1 MNDQT
6 TLTAD
11 EQAEIDRAA
20 KIAEQNDRFRR
31 TWGAD
36 VTVPGQ
42 IVVTRGVAS
51 LSAGAQA
58 QIMRAVQTFDTFTE
72 DNDPYGDHT
81 FGAFEITTAG
91 EAVKLF
97 WKIDLYDTEY
107 TFGSA
112 VPEDTAATPPRPDHH
127 AAPRILEPPTWQAA
141 PTGCGTPPPLLY
153 THIKDQT
160 HDHPDPDHRSDRRTH
175 SLR

>member
-1 MNDQT
+1 MNDET
-6 TLTAD
+6 TLSAE
-11 EQAEIDRAA
+11 EQAEIDRAG
-20 KIAEQNDRFRR
+20 KIAEQNDRFRK

-36 VTVPGQ
+36 FTVPGQ

-51 LSAGAQA
+51 LSAGAQV

-81 FGAFEITTAG
+81 FGAFEITAVG

-112 VPEDTAATPPRPDHH
+112 VPEDTAAT
-127 AAPRILEPPTWQAA
+127 
-141 PTGCGTPPPLLY
+141 
-153 THIKDQT
+153 
-160 HDHPDPDHRSDRRTH
+160 RRVLTVMQRH
-175 SLR
+175 EY

>member
-1 MNDQT
+1 MNDQA
-6 TLTAD
+6 TLSAE

-20 KIAEQNDRFRR
+20 KIAEQNDRFRK
-31 TWGAD
+31 TLGAD
-36 VTVPGQ
+36 FTVPGQ

-51 LSAGAQA
+51 LSPGAQV

-81 FGAFEITTAG
+81 FGAFEAIEAG
-91 EAVKLF
+91 ETVKLF

-112 VPEDTAATPPRPDHH
+112 APEDTAAT
-127 AAPRILEPPTWQAA
+127 
-141 PTGCGTPPPLLY
+141 
-153 THIKDQT
+153 
-160 HDHPDPDHRSDRRTH
+160 RRVLTVMQRH
-175 SLR
+175 EY

>member
-1 MNDQT
+1 MTDQT
-6 TLTAD
+6 ALAAE

-20 KIAEQNDRFRR
+20 KIAEQNDRFRK

-36 VTVPGQ
+36 LTVPGQ

-51 LSAGAQA
+51 LSVGAQV
-58 QIMRAVQTFDTFTE
+58 QIMQAVQTFDAFTE

-81 FGAFEITTAG
+81 FGAFEITAVG

-112 VPEDTAATPPRPDHH
+112 VPEDTAATR
-127 AAPRILEPPTWQAA
+127 RVLTIMQ
-141 PTGCGTPPPLLY
+141 
-153 THIKDQT
+153 
-160 HDHPDPDHRSDRRTH
+160 RSEY
-175 SLR
+175 

>member
-6 TLTAD
+6 TLSAD

-20 KIAEQNDRFRR
+20 RIAEQNDRFRK

-36 VTVPGQ
+36 FTVPGQ
-42 IVVTRGVAS
+42 IVVTHGVAS
-51 LSAGAQA
+51 LSASAQV

-81 FGAFEITTAG
+81 FGAFEAIEAG
-91 EAVKLF
+91 ETVKLF

-112 VPEDTAATPPRPDHH
+112 VPEDTTTTR
-127 AAPRILEPPTWQAA
+127 RVLTIMQ
-141 PTGCGTPPPLLY
+141 
-153 THIKDQT
+153 
-160 HDHPDPDHRSDRRTH
+160 RSEY
-175 SLR
+175 

>member
-1 MNDQT
+1 MNNQII
-6 TLTAD
+6 LSAE

-20 KIAEQNDRFRR
+20 KIAEQNDRFRK

-36 VTVPGQ
+36 FTVPGQ

-51 LSAGAQA
+51 LSAGAQV

-81 FGAFEITTAG
+81 FGAFEAIEAG
-91 EAVKLF
+91 ETVKLF

-112 VPEDTAATPPRPDHH
+112 VPEDTAT
-127 AAPRILEPPTWQAA
+127 T
-141 PTGCGTPPPLLY
+141 
-153 THIKDQT
+153 
-160 HDHPDPDHRSDRRTH
+160 RRVLTIMQRH
-175 SLR
+175 EY

>member
-6 TLTAD
+6 TLSAD

-20 KIAEQNDRFRR
+20 KIAEQNDRFRK

-36 VTVPGQ
+36 VSVPGQ
-42 IVVTRGVAS
+42 IIVTRAVAS
-51 LSAGAQA
+51 LSAGAQV

-81 FGAFEITTAG
+81 FGAFEAIEAG
-91 EAVKLF
+91 ETVKLF

-112 VPEDTAATPPRPDHH
+112 APPRTPLRP
-127 AAPRILEPPTWQAA
+127 AA
-141 PTGCGTPPPLLY
+141 
-153 THIKDQT
+153 
-160 HDHPDPDHRSDRRTH
+160 S
-175 SLR
+175 

>member
-1 MNDQT
+1 MTEDI
-6 TLTAD
+6 TLSAA

-20 KIAEQNDRFRR
+20 KIAEQNDRFRK

-42 IVVTRGVAS
+42 IVVTPGVAH
-51 LSAGAQA
+51 LSAGVQV

-72 DNDPYGDHT
+72 DNDPYGDRT
-81 FGAFEITTAG
+81 FGAFEITAAG

-112 VPEDTAATPPRPDHH
+112 APEDTAATR
-127 AAPRILEPPTWQAA
+127 RVLTIMQ
-141 PTGCGTPPPLLY
+141 
-153 THIKDQT
+153 
-160 HDHPDPDHRSDRRTH
+160 RSEY
-175 SLR
+175 

>member
-1 MNDQT
+1 MTEDI
-6 TLTAD
+6 TLSAA

-20 KIAEQNDRFRR
+20 KIAEQNDRFRK

-42 IVVTRGVAS
+42 IVVTPGVTH
-51 LSAGAQA
+51 LSAGAQV
-58 QIMRAVQTFDTFTE
+58 QIMRAVQTFDTFTD

-81 FGAFEITTAG
+81 FGAFEITAAG

-112 VPEDTAATPPRPDHH
+112 VPEDTAAT
-127 AAPRILEPPTWQAA
+127 
-141 PTGCGTPPPLLY
+141 
-153 THIKDQT
+153 
-160 HDHPDPDHRSDRRTH
+160 RRVLTVMQRH
-175 SLR
+175 EY